1 MKHTGYLL
9 IGLLLLIS
17 CKNATSDA
25 NEVAVEQTEEQ
36 ARQLRHVVLF
46 SFKET
51 ATAAEVQQ
59 VEDAFANLA
68 VEIDEI
74 IDFEWGLN
82 NSPENINKG
91 FTHCF
96 FVTFESEEARDQYL
110 VHPKHKE
117 FGALVGPVIED
128 VLVVD
133 YWRE

>member
-1 MKHTGYLL
+1 MKNTGYLL
-9 IGLLLLIS
+9 IGLLLFIS

-25 NEVAVEQTEEQ
+25 KEAVEEQSEEQ

-59 VEDAFANLA
+59 VEEAFANLA

-74 IDFEWGLN
+74 EDFEWGLN

-96 FVTFESEEARDQYL
+96 FVTFNNEEARDNYL

-133 YWRE
+133 YWKE